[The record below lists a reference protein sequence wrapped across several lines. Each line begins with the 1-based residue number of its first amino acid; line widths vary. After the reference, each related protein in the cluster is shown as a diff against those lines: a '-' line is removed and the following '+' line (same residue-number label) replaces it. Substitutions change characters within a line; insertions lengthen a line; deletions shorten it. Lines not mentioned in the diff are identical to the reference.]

1 MGGGV
6 GAGAGNHLAAAPD
19 VVHGVANEVQPF
31 GIRHGCGFSCGA
43 ADHQGGDAC
52 PQLPVQQLV
61 IDLQVDKIQPKGG
74 DQGGAD
80 SLKQWLH
87 ENPLL
92 QIYGMRRGAF
102 CQLKS
107 GAIYT
112 IIRSILH
119 VLRKG
124 VEKFHENP

>member
-61 IDLQVDKIQPKGG
+61 IDLQVDKVQPKGG

-87 ENPLL
+87 ENPS
-92 QIYGMRRGAF
+92 F
-102 CQLKS
+102 KS
-107 GAIYT
+107 MVCGGE
-112 IIRSILH
+112 RFVS
-119 VLRKG
+119 
-124 VEKFHENP
+124 